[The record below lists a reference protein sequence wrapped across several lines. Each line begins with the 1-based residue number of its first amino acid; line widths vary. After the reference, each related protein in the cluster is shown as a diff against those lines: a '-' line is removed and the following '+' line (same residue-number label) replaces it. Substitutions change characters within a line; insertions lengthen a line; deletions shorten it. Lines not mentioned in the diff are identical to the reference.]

1 MSYGKNFAIGTLFW
15 NFDMNMLDA
24 ILLNGRQLGGIE
36 LGKSFDIL
44 INGYW
49 VNTHL
54 IERNDELYLA
64 NIGRA
69 YNSYLGSV
77 IRITV

>member
-15 NFDMNMLDA
+15 NYEMNMLDA

-36 LGKSFDIL
+36 LGKGFDIL
-44 INGYW
+44 LEGYW
-49 VNTHL
+49 VNTFL
-54 IERNDELYLA
+54 IQRNNELYLA